1 MHYLTITMHDKLRRF
16 LYKYL
21 QFYYKHTIRSEKN
34 KPSQYCATDGYPTFN
49 ILNEH

>member
-1 MHYLTITMHDKLRRF
+1 MHDKPRSF

-34 KPSQYCATDGYPTFN
+34 EPSQYFATDDYITFI